1 VKLDEEMLLTVPDA
15 PPAAGPD
22 RALGAPLLAVPAVM
36 LLVEVTGCASV
47 VEWVVASTMERPI
60 TAEITAAAA
69 TSQRRLGTRRPLDR
83 LACSAVGGE
92 AGQSGDEA
100 GGGGGVAAYPLAL
113 AAADG
118 SDTGIDTGRLDGVS
132 SGVVDSRSLIMAL
145 LSLEVTV
152 PKIWTVPVR
161 RLGVGCDAIGN
172 RDGCRRRS
180 SYVE

>member
-1 VKLDEEMLLTVPDA
+1 VKLDEEMLWTVPEA

-36 LLVEVTGCASV
+36 LLVEVTGCAS

-100 GGGGGVAAYPLAL
+100 GGGGGVAAYPLSL
-113 AAADG
+113 AASDG
-118 SDTGIDTGRLDGVS
+118 SDTGIDTGRVDGVS
-132 SGVVDSRSLIMAL
+132 SGVVDSRSLMMAL

-161 RLGVGCDAIGN
+161 RLGVG
-172 RDGCRRRS
+172 
-180 SYVE
+180 